1 MHEAVAKPR
10 RSSVGDPCQANPFP
24 MLTPTYRQ
32 DTADWLLTDNVSSWP
47 GTPADRGWRYL
58 KLALERHDGP
68 DTDYRYNK
76 AVLEA
81 ILSHDRAL
89 PPPPWLIQTLE
100 VSLPRHSVPGRLRS
114 LPPPSPLSHS
124 QDHHHE
130 YLIRTNL
137 RFDILEGAL
146 EHTLSLVRKV
156 GQGFKFRHDKPLNP

>member
-10 RSSVGDPCQANPFP
+10 WSSVGDPRRANPFP

-58 KLALERHDGP
+58 KLALERHDGL

-100 VSLPRHSVPGRLRS
+100 VSLPPHSVPCRLRS
-114 LPPPSPLSHS
+114 LPPFPLVPFSGPPSRIPHPNQPPIRHS
-124 QDHHHE
+124 RGCPGTHALARPQGQS
-130 YLIRTNL
+130 
-137 RFDILEGAL
+137 RFQI
-146 EHTLSLVRKV
+146 SS
-156 GQGFKFRHDKPLNP
+156 